1 MHTLLCGCCGTW
13 SLLEGRFG
21 SICQFPHIYEIMVP
35 KCGSMRKWI
44 KSNPC
49 KNSKVKEFVEVCQH
63 REGPLG
69 LEKNLCPRLKALN
82 QYIDIAG
89 RHIEQEH

>member
-1 MHTLLCGCCGTW
+1 MVRVRLGLSSVHTQLCGCCGTW

-35 KCGSMRKWI
+35 KCGSMLKWV

-49 KNSKVKEFVEVCQH
+49 KNSKVKELLRFV
-63 REGPLG
+63 
-69 LEKNLCPRLKALN
+69 N
-82 QYIDIAG
+82 IG
-89 RHIEQEH
+89 RVLLVWRKTSAHG